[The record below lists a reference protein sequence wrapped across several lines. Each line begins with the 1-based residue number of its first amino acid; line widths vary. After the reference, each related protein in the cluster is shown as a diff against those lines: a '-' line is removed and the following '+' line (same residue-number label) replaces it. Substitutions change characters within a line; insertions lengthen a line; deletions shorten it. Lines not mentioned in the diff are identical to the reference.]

1 MKRVCATIKSFHERE
16 HRMVH
21 KQSNMMRRLF
31 LKRSLGT
38 LAAASV
44 PGLVSSCQSET
55 ANTPDTSASQTRLG
69 FTTYTWGKPWD
80 IPTLIANC
88 SQVKIY
94 GVELRTSQNYAHGV
108 EMESSAAQ
116 RQDAR
121 KRFQD
126 SPVTLVGMACGE
138 RYDSPDA
145 EKLRGAIE
153 TTKGYLKLSHDV
165 GGSGLRVFPND
176 YHKGVPRR
184 KTVAQIAAALNEL
197 SSYAADYNQQIRLE
211 AHGSAGELASM
222 RAIMDQ
228 VTHPNIRVKLNSD
241 ARDDA
246 GPGFEHN
253 FNEVRDL
260 LGDTLHLHDLKD
272 KKFPYQLQMDLLV
285 KMGWT
290 GWQMLEVSHKVP
302 DRVAALAEYRH
313 IWEGMRD
320 KALHA

>member
-1 MKRVCATIKSFHERE
+1 
-16 HRMVH
+16 MVYNPN
-21 KQSNMMRRLF
+21 SMVRRLF

-38 LAAASV
+38 LAAASA
-44 PGLVSSCQSET
+44 PGLLSSCQSEAAKT
-55 ANTPDTSASQTRLG
+55 TDSSPSQTRLG

-80 IPTLIANC
+80 ISTLIANC
-88 SQVKIY
+88 NQVKIY

-108 EMESSAAQ
+108 ELESSVAQ
-116 RQDAR
+116 RQDAK

-145 EKLRGAIE
+145 EKLKAAIE
-153 TTKGYLKLSHDV
+153 ATKGYLKLSHDV

-176 YHKGVPRR
+176 YHEGVPRD
-184 KTVAQIAAALNEL
+184 KTVAQIATALNEL
-197 SSYAADYNQQIRLE
+197 GTFAADYDQQVRLE
-211 AHGSAGELASM
+211 AHGSAGELTSI

-228 VTHPNIRVKLNSD
+228 VTHPNVRVKLNSSV
-241 ARDDA
+241 RDTA
-246 GPGFEHN
+246 GEGFEHN
-253 FNEVRDL
+253 FNLLKDV
-260 LGDTLHLHDLKD
+260 LGDTLHLHDLND
-272 KKFPYQLQMDLLV
+272 PDFPYQMQMNLLV

-302 DRVAALAEYRH
+302 DRVAALDEYRR

-320 KALHA
+320 KALDA